1 MANNQLDSFLNLIQ
15 NQFKEENRDLINET
29 TDIKTLK
36 EWSSLQT
43 MIVVNEIDKEY
54 NVLLNT
60 DDIKQASSIDELFKI
75 VKTKQS

>member
-1 MANNQLDSFLNLIQ
+1 MLNSQLNSFLNLIQ
-15 NQFKEENRDLINET
+15 NQFKEENRALINEY
-29 TDIKTLK
+29 TDLKTLK

-54 NVLLNT
+54 NVVLDA
-60 DDIKQASSIDELFKI
+60 DDIKQASSVDELFEI